1 MKLSQI
7 KDADAIDLLAE
18 IIVPAQKMLAD
29 EKFAKM
35 YRSNTP
41 YILLVQYL
49 LKEHKQSVIEILACM
64 NRKSVADYH
73 FNIITLT
80 KDLLELLND
89 EELVT
94 VFQSQGQKKQGESFG
109 SATENTPETEAE

>member
-7 KDADAIDLLAE
+7 KDADAIDVLAE
-18 IIVPAQKMLAD
+18 IIVPAQRMLAD
-29 EKFAKM
+29 KKFAEM

-41 YILLVQYL
+41 YVLIVQYL
-49 LKEHKQSVIEILACM
+49 LREHKQSVLEILASM
-64 NRKSVADYH
+64 NRKTVADYH

-80 KDLLELLND
+80 RDLLELLND

-94 VFQSQGQKKQGESFG
+94 VFQSQGQKKQDGSFG
-109 SATENTPETEAE
+109 SATEDIPETEVK